1 MKTISQFDY
10 IIVGGGLSGLHL
22 SYSFQNDNYFKNHK
36 ILVIDNFKRKK
47 ENNFFSFWEKGK
59 GNWDS
64 ILKSKWRS
72 GKFFSN
78 YGNVNMDF
86 SNYNY
91 KTLNSLDF
99 FKFVR
104 KKLEKKKQIKFIKD
118 NILKIRE
125 DNEKVVVVGNK
136 KNYYGKHVFDSRPNK
151 KFIREFNNYT
161 TLKQHFLGWIIKT
174 KEKKINKKSFVF
186 MDYRIKD
193 KSSTA
198 FTYVL
203 PFKKNKAL
211 IEHTYF
217 SKNEC
222 EKNVYEK
229 YLMEY
234 IEKFL
239 KISDYEIIESES
251 GVIPMTSYP
260 FYKDS
265 SKKITKIGSAGGWI
279 KPSTGYSFYNC
290 EKYSLKIL
298 KNIKKGKSLTI
309 NQKKKY
315 MFLDKILLGVLSQF
329 NHKGDMIFYKMLN
342 KNKTDRILRFL
353 NEESSNIDDLK
364 IIFSLRSID
373 FVKVFI
379 QSLYKKIL

>member
-1 MKTISQFDY
+1 
-10 IIVGGGLSGLHL
+10 
-22 SYSFQNDNYFKNHK
+22 
-36 ILVIDNFKRKK
+36 
-47 ENNFFSFWEKGK
+47 
-59 GNWDS
+59 
-64 ILKSKWRS
+64 
-72 GKFFSN
+72 
-78 YGNVNMDF
+78 
-86 SNYNY
+86 
-91 KTLNSLDF
+91 
-99 FKFVR
+99 
-104 KKLEKKKQIKFIKD
+104 
-118 NILKIRE
+118 
-125 DNEKVVVVGNK
+125 
-136 KNYYGKHVFDSRPNK
+136 
-151 KFIREFNNYT
+151 
-161 TLKQHFLGWIIKT
+161 
-174 KEKKINKKSFVF
+174 

-309 NQKKKY
+309 TQKKKY

>member
-1 MKTISQFDY
+1 
-10 IIVGGGLSGLHL
+10 
-22 SYSFQNDNYFKNHK
+22 
-36 ILVIDNFKRKK
+36 
-47 ENNFFSFWEKGK
+47 
-59 GNWDS
+59 
-64 ILKSKWRS
+64 
-72 GKFFSN
+72 
-78 YGNVNMDF
+78 
-86 SNYNY
+86 
-91 KTLNSLDF
+91 
-99 FKFVR
+99 
-104 KKLEKKKQIKFIKD
+104 
-118 NILKIRE
+118 
-125 DNEKVVVVGNK
+125 
-136 KNYYGKHVFDSRPNK
+136 
-151 KFIREFNNYT
+151 
-161 TLKQHFLGWIIKT
+161 
-174 KEKKINKKSFVF
+174 

-290 EKYSLKIL
+290 EKYSLKISICFII
-298 KNIKKGKSLTI
+298 IKCLFADMVLFFKICIINFVKKEKSFGI
-309 NQKKKY
+309 EGFIKSISKKY
-315 MFLDKILLGVLSQF
+315 
-329 NHKGDMIFYKMLN
+329 
-342 KNKTDRILRFL
+342 
-353 NEESSNIDDLK
+353 
-364 IIFSLRSID
+364 
-373 FVKVFI
+373 
-379 QSLYKKIL
+379 